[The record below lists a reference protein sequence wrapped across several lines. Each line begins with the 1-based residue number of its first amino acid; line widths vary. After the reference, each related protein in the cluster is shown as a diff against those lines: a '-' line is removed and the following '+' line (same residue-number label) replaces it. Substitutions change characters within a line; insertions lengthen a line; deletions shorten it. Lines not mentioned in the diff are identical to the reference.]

1 LHYNNYQKYLTLEKL
16 NTSIIDHDFS
26 TDLNNI
32 MSINNSIDEEVEGFE
47 DFDIDFDLNFCSN
60 F

>member
-1 LHYNNYQKYLTLEKL
+1 MEKL